1 MTYLLEIE
9 ELPIRINSRGEWL
22 HGNTPLHPK
31 VRDLFNRNI
40 QINDDLTYR
49 IELGANRS
57 DIDVE
62 DVAFFVSSIQLLED
76 SNGALE
82 EVKLLISDGIWEM
95 LDPDTVMQSAENVFY
110 CGVKRCGYSVPC
122 RFQPAAYHEIA
133 LYADIVEGRPVL
145 IIGGEHFSID
155 QFDSKPK
162 PL

>member
-1 MTYLLEIE
+1 MIAAIFLLFSFSLYAQQE
-9 ELPIRINSRGEWL
+9 
-22 HGNTPLHPK
+22 
-31 VRDLFNRNI
+31 F
-40 QINDDLTYR
+40 INDPYC
-49 IELGANRS
+49 GS
-57 DIDVE
+57 DDAINIK
-62 DVAFFVSSIQLLED
+62 SI
-76 SNGALE
+76 
-82 EVKLLISDGIWEM
+82 KYPWYK
-95 LDPDTVMQSAENVFY
+95 QSAENVFY